1 MIPDNS
7 GERES
12 IFKKAKMPEGAH
24 MLLMLNAAGVYDV
37 SKRPTVGDRFY
48 EIFVGLVE
56 NSAKNALELN
66 YAWEKSANRLRE
78 STPAYNKD
86 IMDFVI
92 AGLGL
97 QFNAMME
104 AVVRDSVVMQE
115 AIVFRRYSERRA
127 RQSKAK

>member
-1 MIPDNS
+1 
-7 GERES
+7 
-12 IFKKAKMPEGAH
+12 MPGKSQLTGCASQP
-24 MLLMLNAAGVYDV
+24 LLTIKTLWIL
-37 SKRPTVGDRFY
+37 F
-48 EIFVGLVE
+48 
-56 NSAKNALELN
+56 
-66 YAWEKSANRLRE
+66 
-78 STPAYNKD
+78 
-86 IMDFVI
+86 I